1 MANIVLNLDK
11 SLFSPKFLPYL
22 LDYTHR
28 WEFWM
33 GSAGSGKSY
42 TITQKLIIRACREK
56 IKILVCRRFATTI
69 RNTVFSTFKEVLGK
83 WGLMPYVKINES
95 DFRIRFENGSEII
108 FLGLD
113 NEEKLL
119 SLNNVGCIFV
129 EEAYEVP
136 QNIIEQLN
144 LRMRGQNDF
153 QQLILAWNP
162 ISKSSYLYE
171 FSVKKPPASSIF
183 IHSTYKDNPFLN
195 QEYIDALEELYTRNP
210 QKAKIYCDGE
220 WGADAEGLVFSNWR
234 VEEFDALTL
243 SSSGLQHR
251 CGCDLGY
258 IDATTIVPSLYD
270 KNTNRIYIYDEFY
283 KSGCQL
289 DKVYEAMIDMQLN
302 KTKIYMDSAEP
313 RSIDYFK
320 RKGIN
325 AVPCLK
331 GAGSV
336 KARITFL
343 QNHEIIIHPKCKHLI
358 EEFSNFAYEKDK
370 QGNYI
375 EDSYTHQYSHGIDGL
390 GYAYSDIY
398 TKGNIRVLDKSVLGL

>member
-171 FSVKKPPASSIF
+171 FSVKNPPASSIF

-220 WGADAEGLVFSNWR
+220 WGTDAEGLVFSNWR

-370 QGNYI
+370 QGNYM

>member
-11 SLFSPKFLPYL
+11 KLFTPKFLPYL
-22 LDYTHR
+22 LDYSHR

-33 GSAGSGKSY
+33 GSAGSSKSY
-42 TITQKLIIRACREK
+42 TITQKLIIRACNEK
-56 IKILVCRRFATTI
+56 IKILVCRRYATTI

-83 WGLMPYVKINES
+83 WGLIPYVKINES
-95 DFRIRFENGSEII
+95 DFRIRFETGSEII

-119 SLNNVGCIFV
+119 SLNNIGTIFI

-136 QNIIEQLN
+136 QAIVEQLN

-153 QQLILAWNP
+153 QQIILAWNP
-162 ISKSSYLYE
+162 ISKSSWLFE
-171 FSVKKPPASSIF
+171 FSVKKPPQNSIF

-220 WGADAEGLVFSNWR
+220 WGVDTEGLVFSNWR
-234 VEEFDALTL
+234 VEEFDALSL
-243 SSSGLQHR
+243 SSSGLEHR

-258 IDATTIVPSLYD
+258 IDATSIVPSLYD
-270 KNTNRIYIYDEFY
+270 KKNGKIYIYDEFY

-289 DKVYEAMIDMQLN
+289 DRIYDEIINMKLN

-320 RKGIN
+320 RKGVN

-343 QNHEIIIHPKCKHLI
+343 QNHEIIIHPKCQHLI

-370 QGNYI
+370 YGNYVD
-375 EDSYTHQYSHGIDGL
+375 DSYTHQYSHGIDGL
-390 GYAYSDIY
+390 SYAYSDIY
-398 TKGNIRVLDKSVLGL
+398 TKGNIKLMDKSVLGL

>member
-11 SLFSPKFLPYL
+11 SLFTPKFLPYL

-171 FSVKKPPASSIF
+171 FSVKNPPASSIF

-195 QEYIDALEELYTRNP
+195 QEYIDALEELYIRNP

-220 WGADAEGLVFSNWR
+220 WGADAEGLVFSNWC

>member
-11 SLFSPKFLPYL
+11 SLFTPKFLPYL

-162 ISKSSYLYE
+162 ISKSSYLFE
-171 FSVKKPPASSIF
+171 FSVKNPPASSIF